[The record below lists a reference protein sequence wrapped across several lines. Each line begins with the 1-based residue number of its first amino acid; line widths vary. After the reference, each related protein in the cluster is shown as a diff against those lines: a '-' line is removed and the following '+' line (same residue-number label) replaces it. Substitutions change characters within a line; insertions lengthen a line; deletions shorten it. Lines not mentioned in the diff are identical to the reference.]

1 MSPKGPV
8 APAPTASERRKNRR
22 FGLILLGTIV
32 VALIPV
38 LLVVTGF
45 YPKPGAESPAT
56 SSAAT
61 DSLISS
67 SVVAIEDS
75 ADTAHAVPEV
85 KPAQPAKPAEPWWRK
100 AWDTVRQLVARKRPA
115 TDMAPPLPAPSAAAD
130 SVKPDS
136 LLEQAVQG
144 AVDMTASPFGDSL
157 PPQDSAKSDSAAV
170 PAASANSKSPAP
182 SVSPVPPAAKKA
194 PPSPPVIG
202 ASGPAETSG
211 RKKAENLERDSL
223 LIRDFRV
230 YLRDKGYSVRG
241 DIMLYSLDRGVS
253 GRYPAF
259 APAIQVAIENI
270 FYITPTENLRI
281 PRLEALLAQQV
292 AFVFPQ
298 GAVNRVE
305 LRNLHT
311 EWENR

>member
-56 SSAAT
+56 SSAVT
-61 DSLISS
+61 DSSVSS
-67 SVVAIEDS
+67 SVVAIED
-75 ADTAHAVPEV
+75 TAHALPEV

-100 AWDTVRQLVARKRPA
+100 AWNTMRKLVSRKRPE

-144 AVDMTASPFGDSL
+144 AVDMAASPFGDSL

-170 PAASANSKSPAP
+170 PAASANSKSPAA
-182 SVSPVPPAAKKA
+182 SVSPASPAAKKT
-194 PPSPPVIG
+194 PPSPPVIVAG
-202 ASGPAETSG
+202 GPAEPAG
-211 RKKAENLERDSL
+211 RKKADNLDRDSL

-241 DIMLYSLDRGVS
+241 DLMLYSLDRGIS

>member
-38 LLVVTGF
+38 LLVVAGF
-45 YPKPGAESPAT
+45 YPKPGADSPADSVSAT
-56 SSAAT
+56 SSSIS
-61 DSLISS
+61 DSLVSS
-67 SVVAIEDS
+67 SVVASADS
-75 ADTAHAVPEV
+75 ANSSPTVPEV
-85 KPAQPAKPAEPWWRK
+85 QPAQPVKPSVPWWQK
-100 AWDTVRQLVARKRPA
+100 AWNTVRKLAGRKRPE

-144 AVDMTASPFGDSL
+144 AVDMAASPFGDSL
-157 PPQDSAKSDSAAV
+157 PTKDSAKAQSTST
-170 PAASANSKSPAP
+170 PAP
-182 SVSPVPPAAKKA
+182 STEKKA
-194 PPSPPVIG
+194 PLVAKKEPTAPPVIV
-202 ASGPAETSG
+202 ASDASEKPRRS
-211 RKKAENLERDSL
+211 KAENLERDSL

-230 YLRDKGYSVRG
+230 HLRDKGYLVRG
-241 DIMLYSLDRGVS
+241 DLMLYSLDRGIS